1 MGKMS
6 LTLHFAYQ
14 AGKRFVPKEFETH
27 PNSLTSVRTV
37 ESKREALSSYLREE
51 RKEKDDYFSFV
62 GIAEGPKKGK
72 TSEQAEE
79 ILREA
84 RSLPTIESTSGFI
97 SLVSLI
103 P

>member
-1 MGKMS
+1 MRKTMIYLEDNQFLLLKRMAASSKKRMS
-6 LTLHFAYQ
+6 
-14 AGKRFVPKEFETH
+14 EII
-27 PNSLTSVRTV
+27 
-37 ESKREALSSYLREE
+37 REALSGYLREE

-84 RSLPTIESTSGFI
+84 LK
-97 SLVSLI
+97 
-103 P
+103 